1 MLEILALLIP
11 VLIEVEG
18 MVEVAKGEVVRI
30 LLIAV
35 VDVVWEDVAVAI
47 GDETGLHQ
55 VEVKLLQD
63 ILVLKTGSH

>member
-18 MVEVAKGEVVRI
+18 TVEVAKGEVVRI

-35 VDVVWEDVAVAI
+35 VDVV
-47 GDETGLHQ
+47 
-55 VEVKLLQD
+55 
-63 ILVLKTGSH
+63 